1 MMSDFETK
9 PFRINNHNKL
19 IGKNMS
25 TTMGTYTIME
35 FEPKLVDCEGYYSKI
50 WGFKK
55 LIRYEVNIIHQFSFS
70 KLKLIIDFEDY
81 NISLWGDG
89 VRIQHSPPILIRK
102 RIEKSNFM
110 TLDSF
115 TDMLTEMLEEYNST
129 YNSNY
134 ASLPF

>member
-1 MMSDFETK
+1 MSDFKPK

-35 FEPKLVDCEGYYSKI
+35 FEPKFVDCEEYYSKL

-55 LIRYEVNIIHQFSFS
+55 LIRYEVNIVHQFSFS

-81 NISLWGDG
+81 YISLWGDG
-89 VRIQHSPPILIRK
+89 VRIHHSPPILISK

-115 TDMLTEMLEEYNST
+115 TDMLAEMLEEYNST

>member
-70 KLKLIIDFEDY
+70 KLKLIKDVQNLF
-81 NISLWGDG
+81 
-89 VRIQHSPPILIRK
+89 R
-102 RIEKSNFM
+102 
-110 TLDSF
+110 
-115 TDMLTEMLEEYNST
+115 
-129 YNSNY
+129 
-134 ASLPF
+134 